1 MHLWRNESVQLTT
14 FMHKREGSGNV
25 DDDGL
30 FHDAGFASSG
40 GDSPSYESSIQ
51 LVHLD
56 TKQGPAVVSVD
67 PSASL
72 FICGADVLPVFSFF
86 DSKIVK

>member
-1 MHLWRNESVQLTT
+1 MLMMKDFFMMRDLHHQGETPQAMRVQYSLCIWIRN
-14 FMHKREGSGNV
+14 GS
-25 DDDGL
+25 
-30 FHDAGFASSG
+30 
-40 GDSPSYESSIQ
+40 
-51 LVHLD
+51 
-56 TKQGPAVVSVD
+56 AVVSVD